1 MCMIKGIHALA
12 LIAFLLG
19 LAALAH
25 ACGCCA
31 LAAGLIYDGGLHT
44 VDPVSCTL
52 ADHLH
57 CHCKDIEC
65 YFAACGL

>member
-1 MCMIKGIHALA
+1 MCMSKGIHALV

-31 LAAGLIYDGGLHT
+31 LAAGLIYDEGSYAVGL
-44 VDPVSCTL
+44 VPCTL

-57 CHCKDIEC
+57 RHCKDIEC
-65 YFAACGL
+65 CLASCGL

>member
-31 LAAGLIYDGGLHT
+31 LAAGLIYDEGLYT
-44 VDPVSCTL
+44 VGLVPCTL
-52 ADHLH
+52 ANHLH

-65 YFAACGL
+65 CLALCGL

>member
-1 MCMIKGIHALA
+1 MCMSKGIHALA

-31 LAAGLIYDGGLHT
+31 LAAGLIYDGGLAY
-44 VDPVSCTL
+44 SGSSI
-52 ADHLH
+52 LH
-57 CHCKDIEC
+57 SS
-65 YFAACGL
+65 

>member
-1 MCMIKGIHALA
+1 MCMLKGIHALA

-19 LAALAH
+19 LTALAY

-31 LAAGLIYDGGLHT
+31 LAAGLIYDEGLHV
-44 VDPVSCTL
+44 VDPASCTL

-57 CHCKDIEC
+57 CHCKGIEYC
-65 YFAACGL
+65 LALFGL